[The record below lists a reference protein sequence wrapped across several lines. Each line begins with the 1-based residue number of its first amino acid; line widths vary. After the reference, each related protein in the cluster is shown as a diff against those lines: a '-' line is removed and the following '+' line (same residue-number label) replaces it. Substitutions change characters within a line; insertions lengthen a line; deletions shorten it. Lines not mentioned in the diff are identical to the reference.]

1 MQIQLDINDIPKSS
15 LGDPLKDLQ
24 REATKTSI
32 LVQEVKRH
40 DNPLVDVHRGEEFVA
55 LENVVKTLK
64 AGVFTDGPTRLLQAA
79 VKNSLTQPDNYN
91 LAPLSET
98 DPLCPGISLVVEK
111 GLYWCSHH
119 LRCGV
124 IIYVLRIL
132 VRQFAI
138 AQDASHCHVLGI
150 AHMYNI
156 CHNLFPGAPHFPDL
170 EFFMQ
175 RQDLERFFYGKIP
188 QDITDAKRQLE
199 LIQYGITDAIKG
211 HTYRTISQIGKR
223 LMRSRFIQSPSNLD
237 SVLEDRFRLHDYP
250 LTPQEAHASTRR
262 FLNSFGDKKREHE
275 RMRLFNWPA
284 DAVGPEGRTYHRLFF
299 HEYDKIW
306 DPVPTL
312 RSVMLWLKA
321 DAVSLNFCTP
331 KLGLLCSDILR
342 DILDMFRKDPAF
354 EKDF

>member
-64 AGVFTDGPTRLLQAA
+64 AGVFTDGPTRLLQAV

-98 DPLCPGISLVVEK
+98 DPLCPGISLIVEK
-111 GLYWCSHH
+111 GLYWCSHY

-124 IIYVLRIL
+124 IIYVLRTL

-138 AQDASHCHVLGI
+138 AQDASHCHVLSI
-150 AHMYNI
+150 AHLYNI

-250 LTPQEAHASTRR
+250 LTPQEADASTRR

-331 KLGLLCSDILR
+331 KLVLLCSDILR